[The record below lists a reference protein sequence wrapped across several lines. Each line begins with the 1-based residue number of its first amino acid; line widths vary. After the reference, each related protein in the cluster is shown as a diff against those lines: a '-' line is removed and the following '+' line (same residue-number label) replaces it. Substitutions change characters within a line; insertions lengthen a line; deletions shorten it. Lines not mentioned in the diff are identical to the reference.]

1 MKTDALT
8 FVTGDLNT
16 LEAILKHGRDADL
29 KQGPMAAFAEETME
43 LLESWSARIRSLP
56 RSETDSTAAA
66 FALWSRRAS
75 LISMK
80 KDHGIKGSRK
90 GCGICLQFVPS
101 NMPGLFAYSLAAG
114 LLAGNSVVMRL
125 PSREDAVNS
134 ALLSTLAAA
143 LKESELFSHR
153 IVLIRYDHDKE
164 ITDRLSEN
172 CDCRVI
178 WGGDRSVEEIQRSPL
193 KTGADDIAFPN
204 RHSMAVMDAETIL
217 GNTGNETLIRDFYN
231 DTYLND
237 QNACS
242 SPSIIFWKGSEENV
256 RAARKIFWRKLEEFL
271 KGRYPARA
279 DLAVKKWEQAEYMA
293 ACGIAS
299 GIERGCLAEG
309 NSIVRVMA
317 ENISPELWEYVM
329 PGGFFIECSG
339 ENISDIQPLLVPVCQ
354 TISVTGPEELENEI
368 RQIAGEFQIVRT
380 GHTLDFSLRWDRHD
394 LITEMSRPVPEE
406 FIVETDGCSIYALRQ
421 GSGPVIMLIHG
432 VACDSSFFAETARIL
447 ARDHTVITY
456 DRRGYSKSRVTKE
469 IDGDTVELQ
478 AADAI
483 CVLNALAGEDAKA
496 VVAGCSAGGLIAL
509 EMARAYPERVSRL
522 YLYEAAYSP
531 EPEDM
536 DKMDELCDKLHAAAE
551 KNRVARAM
559 LYFIE
564 AIGEADPLA
573 KEVSTEQLQLNI
585 DNLQWF
591 LHHEVDGILGYSRRR
606 PDIKL
611 KMPCV
616 CGAGTLAP
624 GGAFGHMML
633 SAAQH
638 WNVPCSMVEGCH
650 NIALDRPETFAG
662 WIKNK

>member
-8 FVTGDLNT
+8 FVTGDENT
-16 LEAILKHGRDADL
+16 LKEILRYGRQAGRP
-29 KQGPMAAFAEETME
+29 QGPMEIFAEATME
-43 LLESWSARIRSLP
+43 FLESWSGKIRSLP

-75 LISMK
+75 LVSMK
-80 KDHGIKGSRK
+80 KDYEIQNGRSGR
-90 GCGICLQFVPS
+90 GICLQFVPS

-114 LLAGNSVVMRL
+114 LLSGNSVVMRL

-134 ALLSTLAAA
+134 ALISTLKAA
-143 LKESELFSHR
+143 LEGSQLFSSR
-153 IVLIRYDHDKE
+153 IVLIRYDHDRE
-164 ITDRLSEN
+164 ITDQLSEK
-172 CDCRVI
+172 CGARVI

-193 KTGADDIAFPN
+193 KPGAAEIAFPN
-204 RHSMAVMDAETIL
+204 RHSMAVLDAKTIL
-217 GNTGNETLIRDFYN
+217 AGTGWLIRDFYN

-256 RAARKIFWRKLEEFL
+256 KAAREKFWQKMEEFL
-271 KGRYPARA
+271 TGRYPARA
-279 DLAVKKWEQAEYMA
+279 NLAVKKWEQAEYMA
-293 ACGIAS
+293 ACAVAS
-299 GIERGCLAEG
+299 EIERGSLEEG
-309 NSIVRVMA
+309 NSIVRVKA
-317 ENISPELWEYVM
+317 ESIIPELWDHVI

-339 ENISDIQPLLVPVCQ
+339 EDVSCIKPLLVPVCQ
-354 TISVTGPEELENEI
+354 TISVAGPDELEDEV
-368 RQIAGEFQIVRT
+368 RQIAGQFQVVRT

-394 LITEMSRPVPEE
+394 LIMEMSHVAPEE
-406 FIVETDGCSIYALRQ
+406 FTVEADGCSIHAIKQ
-421 GSGPVIMLIHG
+421 GSGPVLMLIHG
-432 VACDSSFFAETARIL
+432 VACDSSFFAEAAELL
-447 ARDHTVITY
+447 ARDYTVITF

-469 IDGDTVELQ
+469 IDGDIVALQ
-478 AADAI
+478 AADAV
-483 CVLNALAGEDAKA
+483 CVLDALAGKDAKA
-496 VVAGCSAGGLIAL
+496 IVAGCSAGGLVAL
-509 EMARAYPERVSRL
+509 EMARAYPERVSKL

-536 DKMDELCDKLHAAAE
+536 DKMDELRDKLHAAAQ

-573 KEVSTEQLQLNI
+573 KEVSTEQLQQNI

-611 KMPCV
+611 KMPCE
-616 CGAGTLAP
+616 CGAGTLDPSA
-624 GGAFGHMML
+624 AFGHMMV
-633 SAAQH
+633 SAAKH
-638 WNVPCSMVEGCH
+638 WNVTCSMNEGCH
-650 NIALDRPETFAG
+650 NLALDRPETFAG
-662 WIKNK
+662 WIKYK